1 MIFKTDLLL
10 RIKSFLNSSKEF
22 FIGNKGNFTFAVIAV
37 IVINII
43 YSSFYFKL
51 DLTRDGSYSL
61 SSASVDAVSSLEDP
75 MIIKIYFSKNLASPY
90 NMVGRYVEDI
100 VAEYADESNGMLEYE
115 VHKMESQEDKEEA
128 EAYGI
133 SPMQIMERGADQA
146 KQSLAYMGIV
156 ILHGDVHEKINEI
169 AYIEGLEYKITSSIT
184 KIRSKVNAFAGI
196 KDEMKITLYQSV
208 NMSDF
213 GIRDYSK
220 LNSAVSEMFEKI
232 NKDNHGKIK
241 YSYSPVSDNQT
252 AEDLITK
259 YNIPGSRW
267 KNVKTPDGRNISA
280 GTGVAGIIVT
290 LGNEFRVVQIP
301 FAKTV
306 FGLSVVLNNV
316 ERDIRSA
323 VDSLLSK
330 NPVIG
335 YVSGHGEIPLSDQN
349 GDLPFKAINSDLY
362 NFISV
367 NLNSE
372 IDSSVKTLVVNSPK
386 SPFTNDELFR
396 LDQFIMKGGSVIF
409 FIDSFNDAGN
419 GMFIPIDSGLDGLL
433 SSYGFKINK
442 DYVLDKNCYIAKG
455 RDMPEIPLNF
465 VPFIERASMSSN
477 SSVTK
482 NLKRMAVAKVSSIE
496 ISDEMM
502 KKNSISYDYIL
513 KSSAS
518 AWTMKDN
525 IELSPMRMQSPPQ
538 NELKSYNIAAVAE
551 GKFESYF
558 KDGYKSEKEDNT
570 QFDFTG
576 GLIPKAVSPA
586 KIALISSSEI
596 TTRNLVDANM
606 NSAAAL
612 MNPEALF
619 LYNNAV
625 FLHNLTDYMNGNES
639 LASMRSKGMVY
650 NPVNMKS
657 ESFRTAAK
665 VFNIAGI
672 PLLIALLGFASF
684 FLRKKRANVIA
695 SKYSGGDNK

>member
-1 MIFKTDLLL
+1 MICKTDLLL
-10 RIKSFLNSSKEF
+10 SIKSFLKNAKAF
-22 FIGNKGNFTFAVIAV
+22 FVGNKGNYTFAVIAV
-37 IVINII
+37 IVLNII

-51 DLTRDGSYSL
+51 DLTKDSSYSL
-61 SSASVDAVSSLEDP
+61 SKASADAVSTLEDP

-115 VHKMESQEDKEEA
+115 IHRMESKEDKEEA

-133 SPMQIMERGADQA
+133 NPMQIMERGADQA
-146 KQSLAYMGIV
+146 KQSLAYMGLV

-169 AYIEGLEYKITSSIT
+169 SYIEGLEYKITSSIT

-220 LNSAVSEMFEKI
+220 LNSAVTEMFERI

-241 YSYSPVSDNQT
+241 YLYSPVSDSQT

-267 KNVKTPDGRNISA
+267 KNIKTPDGRLISA
-280 GTGVAGIIVT
+280 GTGVTGILVT

-301 FAKTV
+301 FSKSV
-306 FGLSVVLNNV
+306 FGLSVALNNV
-316 ERDIRSA
+316 EKDIRSA
-323 VDSLLSK
+323 IDSLLSK
-330 NPVIG
+330 NPLIG

-349 GDLPFKAINSDLY
+349 GELPFKAINSDLY
-362 NFISV
+362 NFTDI

-372 IDSSVKTLVVNSPK
+372 IDSSVKTLVINSPK
-386 SPFTNDELFR
+386 LPFTKDELFR
-396 LDQFIMKGGSVIF
+396 LDHFLMKGGAVIF

-433 SSYGFKINK
+433 STYGFKINK
-442 DYVLDKNCYIAKG
+442 DYVLDKNCYIARG
-455 RDMPEIPLNF
+455 RDMPEVPLNF
-465 VPFIERASMSSN
+465 VPFIERASMSKN

-482 NLKRMAVAKVSSIE
+482 DLKRMAVAKVSSIE
-496 ISDEMM
+496 INNELM
-502 KKNSISYDYIL
+502 KKNGIIYDYIL
-513 KSSAS
+513 KSSDS
-518 AWTMKDN
+518 SWTMKDN
-525 IELSPMRMQSPPQ
+525 IELSPMRMQSPPP
-538 NELKSYNIAAVAE
+538 NELKAYNIAAIAE
-551 GKFESYF
+551 GKFESHF
-558 KDGYKSEKEDNT
+558 KDGFKSEKINEN
-570 QFDFTG
+570 QIDFTSG
-576 GLIPKAVSPA
+576 VIAKAVSPA

-606 NSAAAL
+606 NSAGAL

-625 FLHNLTDYMNGNES
+625 FIHNLTDYMNGNETF
-639 LASMRSKGMVY
+639 ASMRSKGMVY

-657 ESFRTAAK
+657 ETFRTTAK

-672 PLLIALLGFASF
+672 PLLIASIGFAAF
-684 FLRKKRANVIA
+684 FLRKKRAALISA
-695 SKYSGGDNK
+695 KYSGGDNK

>member
-10 RIKSFLNSSKEF
+10 RIKSFLNSSKIF

-220 LNSAVSEMFEKI
+220 LNSAISEMFEKI

-290 LGNEFRVVQIP
+290 LGNEFR
-301 FAKTV
+301 
-306 FGLSVVLNNV
+306 
-316 ERDIRSA
+316 
-323 VDSLLSK
+323 
-330 NPVIG
+330 
-335 YVSGHGEIPLSDQN
+335 
-349 GDLPFKAINSDLY
+349 
-362 NFISV
+362 
-367 NLNSE
+367 
-372 IDSSVKTLVVNSPK
+372 
-386 SPFTNDELFR
+386 
-396 LDQFIMKGGSVIF
+396 
-409 FIDSFNDAGN
+409 
-419 GMFIPIDSGLDGLL
+419 
-433 SSYGFKINK
+433 
-442 DYVLDKNCYIAKG
+442 
-455 RDMPEIPLNF
+455 
-465 VPFIERASMSSN
+465 
-477 SSVTK
+477 
-482 NLKRMAVAKVSSIE
+482 
-496 ISDEMM
+496 
-502 KKNSISYDYIL
+502 
-513 KSSAS
+513 
-518 AWTMKDN
+518 
-525 IELSPMRMQSPPQ
+525 
-538 NELKSYNIAAVAE
+538 
-551 GKFESYF
+551 
-558 KDGYKSEKEDNT
+558 
-570 QFDFTG
+570 
-576 GLIPKAVSPA
+576 
-586 KIALISSSEI
+586 
-596 TTRNLVDANM
+596 
-606 NSAAAL
+606 
-612 MNPEALF
+612 
-619 LYNNAV
+619 
-625 FLHNLTDYMNGNES
+625 
-639 LASMRSKGMVY
+639 
-650 NPVNMKS
+650 
-657 ESFRTAAK
+657 
-665 VFNIAGI
+665 
-672 PLLIALLGFASF
+672 
-684 FLRKKRANVIA
+684 
-695 SKYSGGDNK
+695 

>member
-1 MIFKTDLLL
+1 MISKIDLIIT
-10 RIKSFLNSSKEF
+10 IKSFLNSVKDF
-22 FIGNKGNFTFAVIAV
+22 FTGNKGNFTFALISV
-37 IVINII
+37 IVLNVI

-51 DLTRDGSYSL
+51 DLTKDHSYSL

-90 NMVGRYVEDI
+90 NTVGRYVEDI
-100 VAEYADESNGMLEYE
+100 VAEYADESNGNLEYE
-115 VHKMESQEDKEEA
+115 IHRMESKEDKEEA

-133 SPMQIMERGADQA
+133 NPVQIMERGADQA

-169 AYIEGLEYKITSSIT
+169 TYIEGLEYKITSSIS

-220 LNSAVSEMFEKI
+220 INSAVSEIFEKI
-232 NKDNHGKIK
+232 NKDNRGRIK
-241 YSYSPVSDNQT
+241 YSYSPVADDKT
-252 AEDLITK
+252 AEDLMAK
-259 YNIPGSRW
+259 FNIPGSRW
-267 KNVKTPDGRNISA
+267 KDVKTPDGKVIPS
-280 GTGVAGIIVT
+280 GTGVAGILVS

-316 ERDIRSA
+316 EKDIRSA

-335 YVSGHGEIPLSDQN
+335 YVSGHGEVPLTDQN
-349 GDLPFKAINSDLY
+349 GELPFKTINSDLY
-362 NFISV
+362 NFTNISLA
-367 NLNSE
+367 NE
-372 IDSSVKTLVVNSPK
+372 IDSMLKTIVINSPK
-386 SPFTNDELFR
+386 TAFSEEELFH

-419 GMFIPIDSGLDGLL
+419 GMFIPVDTGLDGLL
-433 SSYGFKINK
+433 ASYGFKINK
-442 DYVLDKNCYIAKG
+442 DYVLDKNCYIARS
-455 RDMPEIPLNF
+455 RDMPEVPLNF
-465 VPFIERASMSSN
+465 VPFIERSSMSNESP
-477 SSVTK
+477 VTK

-496 ISDEMM
+496 INDELM
-502 KKNSISYDYIL
+502 KKNAVKYDYIL
-513 KSSAS
+513 KSSDS

-525 IELSPMRMQSPPQ
+525 VELSPMRMQSPPKS
-538 NELKSYNIAAVAE
+538 ELKSYNIAAIAE
-551 GKFESYF
+551 GKFESFF
-558 KDGYKSEKEDNT
+558 KNGLAFKSNDKA
-570 QFDFTG
+570 QFNQANE
-576 GLIPKAVSPA
+576 LLAKAVSPA
-586 KIALISSSEI
+586 RIALISSSEI

-606 NSAAAL
+606 NSAGAL

-625 FLHNLTDYMNGNES
+625 FIHNLTDYINGNDS
-639 LASMRSKGMVY
+639 YYSMRSKGMVY
-650 NPVNMKS
+650 NPVDMKS
-657 ESFRTAAK
+657 GIFRAAAK
-665 VFNIAGI
+665 IFNIAGI
-672 PLLIALLGFASF
+672 PLLIALLGIAAFII
-684 FLRKKRANVIA
+684 RKKRASAI
-695 SKYSGGDNK
+695 STKYSGGSIK